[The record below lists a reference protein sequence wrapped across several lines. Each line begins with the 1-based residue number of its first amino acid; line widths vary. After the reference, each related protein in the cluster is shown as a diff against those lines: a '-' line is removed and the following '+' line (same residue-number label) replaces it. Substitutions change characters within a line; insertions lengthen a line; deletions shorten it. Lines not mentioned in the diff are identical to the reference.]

1 MVVLEDSV
9 IYTLQSMSVLEV
21 RELRKTFGKTEVIKG
36 LSFELEEGEI
46 LGILGPNG
54 AGKTTTLQM
63 LLGILTP
70 SSGTVKVFGKNM
82 PEDKTEIMEKV
93 NFSST
98 YTDLPWRLTVREN
111 LLWTAWLY
119 EISDR
124 KKRLE
129 KIKTIFRL
137 EKLWDKP
144 IAHLSAGQ
152 RTRVNLARSMVNFPR
167 LLLLDE
173 PTASLDPEVAG
184 YIREFFAQQRKE
196 FNTSIILTSHNMA
209 EVEELCDRVIV
220 IKEGVIVGNDTP
232 AALAKKLEFC
242 HVRLKVTRGLEALRK
257 LSASRK
263 LKLEESKGE
272 TVITLKES
280 ILPLFL
286 YEVTKNNV
294 RYSEISIDKPT
305 LYDYFLSITKSES
318 AAHTKGKKK

>member
-1 MVVLEDSV
+1 
-9 IYTLQSMSVLEV
+9 MSVLEV
-21 RELRKTFGKTEVIKG
+21 RDLHKIFGKSEVIKG
-36 LSFELEEGEI
+36 LSFDLKEGEI

-63 LLGILTP
+63 ILGILTP
-70 SSGTVKVFGKNM
+70 TSGSVKVFGKDM
-82 PEDKTEIMEKV
+82 PEHKTEIMERV

-119 EISDR
+119 NIADR

-137 EKLWDKP
+137 EKLWKQST
-144 IAHLSAGQ
+144 ASLSAGQ
-152 RTRVNLARSMVNFPR
+152 RTRLNLARSMVNFPR

-173 PTASLDPEVAG
+173 PTASLDPEVAA
-184 YIREFFAQQRKE
+184 YMREFFATQRRE

-220 IKEGVIVGNDTP
+220 IKEGLIVGNDTP
-232 AALAKKLEFC
+232 SALAHKLEFC
-242 HVRLKVTRGLEALRK
+242 HVRLRITKNTEALTK
-257 LSASRK
+257 LARSRK
-263 LKLEESKGE
+263 LALSLDDGIT
-272 TVITLKES
+272 TVTLKEDL
-280 ILPLFL
+280 LPLFL

-294 RYSEISIDKPT
+294 RYTEISIDKPT
-305 LYDYFLSITKSES
+305 LEDYFMSVAK
-318 AAHTKGKKK
+318 AKK

>member
-1 MVVLEDSV
+1 M
-9 IYTLQSMSVLEV
+9 TVLEV
-21 RELRKTFGKTEVIKG
+21 RNLHKTFGKSEVIKG
-36 LSFELEEGEI
+36 LSFDLKEGEI

-70 SSGTVKVFGKNM
+70 TEGDITVFGKKM
-82 PEDKTEIMEKV
+82 PEDKTEIMERV

-119 EISDR
+119 RIDDR
-124 KKRLE
+124 RKRLD
-129 KIKTIFRL
+129 KIKSIFRL
-137 EKLWDKP
+137 DKLWDKP

-152 RTRVNLARSMVNFPR
+152 RTRVNLARSMVNFPQ

-173 PTASLDPEVAG
+173 PTASLDPEVAA
-184 YIREFFAQQRKE
+184 YIREFFESQRKE

-209 EVEELCDRVIV
+209 EVEELCDRVMV
-220 IKEGVIVGNDTP
+220 IKEGVVVGNDTP

-242 HVRLKVTRGLEALRK
+242 RVRLRITRGDVALRK
-257 LSASRK
+257 LAASRK
-263 LKLEESKGE
+263 LKVEQSDGES
-272 TVITLKES
+272 VISLKES
-280 ILPLFL
+280 LLPLFL

-305 LYDYFLSITKSES
+305 LYDYFLSIAKNKDNKNETV
-318 AAHTKGKKK
+318 